1 MYQKSSTNLLFIT
14 VAFLAAF
21 VLSLVRSEYF
31 FGIIS
36 LGFAILIYSLGFI
49 FARHH
54 DSKDL
59 SRQFEN

>member
-1 MYQKSSTNLLFIT
+1 MNEKSSTNLILLT

-36 LGFAILIYSLGFI
+36 LGFSLLVYTLGFL
-49 FARHH
+49 FARHN